1 MGLAFRAH
9 EFGTCAR
16 NASGTRR
23 DLFNNSDQPFM
34 QPEIVELAEND
45 GRYPWEAFEFVLEA
59 LPHTQR
65 MFGKDAPA
73 GEEPTHEQ
81 HVTGRELL
89 EGICDLARRE
99 FGLLAPI
106 VFRQWG
112 TKRTDDFGEIIFAL
126 IEARVLY
133 KTDRDCKED
142 FHNVFDLEQVLTEGY
157 DLLANSTE
165 GRRNSR

>member
-1 MGLAFRAH
+1 ML
-9 EFGTCAR
+9 
-16 NASGTRR
+16 
-23 DLFNNSDQPFM
+23 
-34 QPEIVELAEND
+34 PEIVELAEKD

-65 MFGKDAPA
+65 MFGKEANA
-73 GEEPTHEQ
+73 GEEVTLEH

-99 FGLLAPI
+99 FGLLAPV

-112 TKRTDDFGEIIFAL
+112 ATNTDDFGEIVFAL
-126 IEARVLY
+126 IDAGVLH
-133 KTDRDCKED
+133 KTERDRKDD
-142 FHNVFDLEQVLTEGY
+142 FHELFDMNWVLTEGY
-157 DLLANSTE
+157 DLLANSNE

>member
-1 MGLAFRAH
+1 
-9 EFGTCAR
+9 
-16 NASGTRR
+16 
-23 DLFNNSDQPFM
+23 M
-34 QPEIVELAEND
+34 QPELVELADKD

-65 MFGKDAPA
+65 MFGKEAPPA
-73 GEEPTHEQ
+73 GAEATLEH

-112 TKRTDDFGEIIFAL
+112 ARRTDDFGEIIFAL
-126 IEARVLY
+126 IDAGVLY
-133 KTDRDCKED
+133 KTERDRRED
-142 FHNVFDLEQVLTEGY
+142 FHEIFDLETVLTEGY
-157 DLLANSTE
+157 DLLANTTE
-165 GRRNSR
+165 GGRNSR